1 MQFEGLISRVYM
13 FFGTRSQNV
22 RSVLKAE
29 VELMEFRRMHSDK
42 LTKNGEKCPKNAVLR
57 RKFSRLKCFF
67 DTGNPKS
74 WSTLKPEVGLELT
87 VFRRIISNKI
97 TKTGEK

>member
-1 MQFEGLISRVYM
+1 MHFEGLITRVYM

-42 LTKNGEKCPKNAVLR
+42 LTKNGENAVLR
-57 RKFSRLKCFF
+57 RKFSRSKCFF

>member
-1 MQFEGLISRVYM
+1 MHFEGLITRVYM

-42 LTKNGEKCPKNAVLR
+42 LTKNGENA
-57 RKFSRLKCFF
+57 LKMQF
-67 DTGNPKS
+67 
-74 WSTLKPEVGLELT
+74 
-87 VFRRIISNKI
+87 
-97 TKTGEK
+97 

>member
-1 MQFEGLISRVYM
+1 MHFEGLVTRVYM

-57 RKFSRLKCFF
+57 RKFSRLKCF
-67 DTGNPKS
+67 
-74 WSTLKPEVGLELT
+74 STREIRNRGPL
-87 VFRRIISNKI
+87 
-97 TKTGEK
+97 